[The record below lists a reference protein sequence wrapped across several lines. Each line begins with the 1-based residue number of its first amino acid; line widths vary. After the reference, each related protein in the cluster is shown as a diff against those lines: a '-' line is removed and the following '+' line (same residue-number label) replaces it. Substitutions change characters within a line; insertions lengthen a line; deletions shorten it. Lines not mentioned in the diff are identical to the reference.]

1 MLVFSMHF
9 LFSLLCGKTL
19 PHRVFSS
26 AMPPTCGSCGTV
38 EEPGVKLNLCAR
50 CKTVHYCSRECQAAD
65 WKTGGHKALCKDVS
79 SPAKKLT
86 PEKSEPEREK
96 LQPGLPEDVERE
108 LKKLDFVE
116 LQGLVSLPH
125 LNGRRGIIEDFDQS
139 NLGRFKVFLVDDGKG
154 GGKPISIKAENLK
167 RTATGLSS
175 FSDDSGSSSDSDDE
189 ASSANGGA
197 SESSGSKAKSII
209 WKLLDGI
216 VAWRISGNQTRLL

>member
-1 MLVFSMHF
+1 M
-9 LFSLLCGKTL
+9 
-19 PHRVFSS
+19 
-26 AMPPTCGSCGTV
+26 
-38 EEPGVKLNLCAR
+38 
-50 CKTVHYCSRECQAAD
+50 AD

-86 PEKSEPEREK
+86 PENSEPEREK
-96 LQPGLPEDVERE
+96 TQPVLPKDVERE

-116 LQGLVSLPH
+116 LQGLMSLPH

-139 NLGRFKVFLVDDGKG
+139 NLGRFKVLLIGNGKG

-189 ASSANGGA
+189 GSSANGGA

-216 VAWRISGNQTRLL
+216 VAWENLRESDKAIV